1 MVSGLLDAQLLAVLS
16 GLAMVLFLLLLRA
29 VFRKR
34 WLVVVL
40 FLCLQTVGNLALMRA
55 IFVGARPIDWLVAG
69 GFTAL
74 TLIVLVRLG
83 LLATMAACFVVGL
96 LSVQYPLVTWDLSA
110 WSSHSFL
117 AALLFLVAMALYGLH
132 TSLAGQPLLRNL
144 LAEG

>member
-1 MVSGLLDAQLLAVLS
+1 MTNNI
-16 GLAMVLFLLLLRA
+16 
-29 VFRKR
+29 
-34 WLVVVL
+34 VVVL

-55 IFVGARPIDWLVAG
+55 VFVGAHPVDWLVAG
-69 GFTAL
+69 GFTAIE
-74 TLIVLVRLG
+74 LIVLVRLG
-83 LLATMAACFVVGL
+83 LLAAMAACFLPSL
-96 LSVQYPLVTWDLSA
+96 LSIQYPLVTWDLSA